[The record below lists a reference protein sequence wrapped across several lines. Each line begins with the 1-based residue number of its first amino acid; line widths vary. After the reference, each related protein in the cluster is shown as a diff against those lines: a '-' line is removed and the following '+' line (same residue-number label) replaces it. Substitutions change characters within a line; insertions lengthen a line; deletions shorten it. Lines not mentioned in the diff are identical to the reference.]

1 MQGGIFV
8 ALSEARTKAN
18 KKYHEKFDDIKV
30 RVPKGC
36 RQTWQDHA
44 AANGESLNGFIRRA
58 VYETMERDKVFDN
71 KVEK

>member
-36 RQTWQDHA
+36 RQIWQDYA
-44 AANGESLNGFIRRA
+44 AANGESLNGFLSRA
-58 VYETMERDKVFDN
+58 AIETMARDKKENLEF
-71 KVEK
+71 